1 MKHLVVVESPT
12 KARTI
17 RAFLPSDGFRI
28 EASMGHIRDLPASA
42 KEIPSE
48 YKDEDWSRLGVK
60 VNNGFEPLYVV
71 PSDKKDVVNTLR
83 SALADADSLYIATDE
98 DREGE
103 SIGWHLVQVLDPD
116 VPVERM
122 VFHEITEEAIQRAL
136 DETRDID
143 EHLVEAQ
150 QARRILDR
158 LVGYSISPLLWRKI
172 KPKLSAG
179 RVQSVA
185 VRLLVLREKERIT
198 FIPATYWDLKAQ
210 LQKQG
215 LEFEAEMTHLGD
227 VRLASGKDFDEDTGR
242 LKEERTEGEDVRLLD
257 EEAATNLAER
267 LPDRPWRVAD
277 RKERTRTKSP
287 YAPFITS
294 TLQQEANR
302 KLNLSS
308 GRTMSIAQ
316 RLYENGHITYMR
328 TDSTN
333 LSDEAVSG
341 ARRTVAARYGDEYLS
356 DGVRQYRSSDS
367 AQEAHEAIRP
377 AGAAMKT
384 KEEIGLTG
392 MEGALYDLI
401 WKRTLA
407 TQMADAK
414 VRYVNVYFEADAGEE
429 TARFRASGK
438 YIDFPG
444 FFRAYVE
451 GSDDPEAELE
461 NRERPLP
468 DLDVGETSINGE
480 DNTEAGPSENGQ
492 RGLRVRDIEP
502 IGHETQPPSRYTE
515 ASLVKTL
522 EEEGI
527 GRPSTYASIIDTIQ
541 RRGYVRKQGSSLVPT
556 FTAFATN
563 NLMEAQFEPLVD
575 PHFTAKMEDT
585 LDNIARGGEAPD
597 PYLREFYKGEKGLEN
612 RVEEA
617 LDKIDGREIS
627 EIRFPEQW
635 GDYVVRV
642 GKYGPYVEGPMNDS
656 TVTASLPD
664 DLAPGDTTKEK
675 LQEILED
682 ANQGDRVLGIHPEV
696 DQPVLLKSGPYG
708 PYVQLGDND
717 QEGKPKRV
725 SLPPGVEPAEVDFDL
740 GLQIID
746 LPRELGEH
754 PESGQP
760 ITANIGRYGPY
771 VKHKG
776 TFASLKDADDVLTV
790 GLDRALEL
798 LRAQED
804 RNKPDRVI
812 GDHPGSGESVE
823 VWTGRYGPYVKHD
836 GTNASLKDD
845 QSIEELTMDEALDLL
860 AEKGDKATQKVRN

>member
-1 MKHLVVVESPT
+1 
-12 KARTI
+12 
-17 RAFLPSDGFRI
+17 
-28 EASMGHIRDLPASA
+28 MGHIRDLPASA
-42 KEIPSE
+42 KEIPAQ

-60 VNNGFEPLYVV
+60 VDNSFEPLYVV
-71 PSDKKDVVNTLR
+71 PSDKKKVVDSLR
-83 SALADADSLYIATDE
+83 TALHEADRLYIATDE

-103 SIGWHLVQVLDPD
+103 SIGWHLVQVLEPD

-122 VFHEITEEAIQRAL
+122 VFHEITEEAIQGAL
-136 DETRDID
+136 EDTRGID

-185 VRLLVLREKERIT
+185 VRLLVLRERERIT
-198 FIPATYWDLKAQ
+198 FVPATYWDLKAQ
-210 LQKQG
+210 LQKEG
-215 LEFEAEMTHLGD
+215 IGFEAEMTHLGG
-227 VRLASGKDFDEDTGR
+227 VRLAAGKDFDENTGR

-257 EEAATNLAER
+257 EEEATALAER
-267 LPDRPWRVAD
+267 LPDQPWRVAD
-277 RKERTRTKSP
+277 RKERTRTKTP

-316 RLYENGHITYMR
+316 RLYENGYITYMR

-333 LSDEAVSG
+333 LSGEAVKG
-341 ARRTVAARYGDEYLS
+341 ARRAVAERYGDEFLS
-356 DGVRQYRSSDS
+356 GDVRQYRSSDS

-377 AGAAMKT
+377 AGSAMKT
-384 KEEIGLTG
+384 KEELGLTG

-414 VRYVNVYFEADAGEE
+414 VRYVNVYFEADAGDE

-461 NRERPLP
+461 DRERPLP
-468 DLDVGETSINGE
+468 DLSVGETSEGAIGGDGE
-480 DNTEAGPSENGQ
+480 VSSASGQ
-492 RGLRVRDIEP
+492 PGFRVRDIEP

-541 RRGYVRKQGSSLVPT
+541 KRGYVRKQGNALVPT

-575 PHFTAKMEDT
+575 THFTAKMEGT
-585 LDNIARGGEAPD
+585 LDEIARGQRDSD
-597 PYLREFYKGEKGLEN
+597 PYLREFYKGEKGLEH

-617 LDKIDGREIS
+617 LDKIDGRQIS
-627 EIRFPEQW
+627 EIRFPDQW
-635 GDYVVRV
+635 DEYVVRV
-642 GKYGPYVEGPMNDS
+642 GKYGPYVEGPMNDT

-664 DLAPGDTTKEK
+664 DLAPGDTTKDTLK
-675 LQEILED
+675 DILEE
-682 ANQGDRVLGIHPEV
+682 ANQGDRVLGIHPEA

-725 SLPPGVEPAEVDFDL
+725 SLPPGVEPEDVDFDL

-746 LPRELGEH
+746 LPRDLGEH
-754 PESGQP
+754 PETDKP

-776 TFASLKDADDVLTV
+776 TFASLKGDDDVLTV
-790 GLDRALEL
+790 GLDRALALIREK
-798 LRAQED
+798 ED
-804 RNKPDRVI
+804 RNKPERVI
-812 GDHPGSGESVE
+812 GEHPGSGEPVE

-845 QSIEELTMDEALDLL
+845 QSIDALTMEEALDLL
-860 AEKGDKATQKVRN
+860 VEKGDAATQEVRG

>member
-42 KEIPSE
+42 KEIPAQ

-60 VNNGFEPLYVV
+60 VDDGFEPLYVI
-71 PSDKKDVVNTLR
+71 PSDKKKVVETLR
-83 SALADADSLYIATDE
+83 QALAEADSLYIATDE

-103 SIGWHLVQVLDPD
+103 SIGWHLVQVLEPD

-136 DETRDID
+136 ENTRGID
-143 EHLVEAQ
+143 ENLVKAQ

-185 VRLLVLREKERIT
+185 VRLLVRRERERVT
-198 FIPATYWDLKAQ
+198 FVPATYWDLTAQ
-210 LQKQG
+210 LRKEEMG
-215 LEFEAEMTHLGD
+215 FEAEMTHLGD
-227 VRLASGKDFDEDTGR
+227 VRLAAGKDFDEDTGR
-242 LKEERTEGEDVRLLD
+242 LKDELTEGEDVRLLD
-257 EEAATNLAER
+257 EEEATALAER

-277 RKERTRTKSP
+277 RKQRTRAKSP
-287 YAPFITS
+287 SAPFITS

-302 KLNLSS
+302 KLSLSS

-316 RLYENGHITYMR
+316 RLYENGYITYMR

-333 LSDEAVSG
+333 LSKEAVTG
-341 ARRTVAARYGDEYLS
+341 ARETVAARYGDDFLS
-356 DGVRQYRSSDS
+356 DGIRQYSSSNS

-377 AGAAMKT
+377 AGSEMKT
-384 KEEIGLTG
+384 KEELGLKG

-407 TQMADAK
+407 TQMADAQ
-414 VRYVNVYFEADAGEE
+414 VRYVNVYFDADAGEE

-461 NRERPLP
+461 DRERPLP
-468 DLDVGETSINGE
+468 ELAVGEQSVNGE
-480 DNTEAGPSENGQ
+480 GASDSANQES
-492 RGLRVRDIEP
+492 GLRVREIEP

-541 RRGYVRKQGSSLVPT
+541 KRGYVRKEGNSLVPT

-575 PHFTAKMEDT
+575 THFTATMEDT
-585 LDNIARGGEAPD
+585 LDDIARGRRASD
-597 PYLREFYKGEKGLEN
+597 PYLQDFYKGDKGLEQ

-627 EIRFPEQW
+627 EIRFPDKW
-635 GDYVVRV
+635 GEYVVRV
-642 GKYGPYVEGPMNDS
+642 GKYGPYVEGPMNDT

-664 DLAPGDTTKEK
+664 DLAPGDTTEEK
-675 LQEILED
+675 LKDILEE

-708 PYVQLGDND
+708 PYVQLGDDD

-725 SLPPGVEPAEVDFDL
+725 SLPPGVEPEDVDFDL

-754 PESGQP
+754 PDTGNS
-760 ITANIGRYGPY
+760 IVANIGRYGPY

-776 TFASLKDADDVLTV
+776 TFASLKGDDDVLTV
-790 GLDRALEL
+790 ELDRALDL
-798 LRAQED
+798 LREKED
-804 RNKPDRVI
+804 RNKPERVV
-812 GDHPGSGESVE
+812 GDHPESGEPIE

-845 QSIEELTMDEALDLL
+845 QSIDDLTMDEALDLL
-860 AEKGDKATQKVRN
+860 AEKGDEATQKVRG

>member
-1 MKHLVVVESPT
+1 MKRLVVVESPT

-17 RAFLPSDGFRI
+17 RAFLPSDGFQI

-42 KEIPSE
+42 KEIPKE
-48 YKDEDWSRLGVK
+48 HKDEDWARLGVK
-60 VNNGFEPLYVV
+60 VDNGFEPLYVI
-71 PSDKKDVVNTLR
+71 PSDKQDVVKDLR
-83 SALADADSLYIATDE
+83 KAVRRADELYIATDE

-103 SIGWHLVQVLDPD
+103 SIGWHLVKVLDPD
-116 VPVERM
+116 IPVRRM
-122 VFHEITEEAIQRAL
+122 VFHEITEEAIERAL

-143 EHLVEAQ
+143 ESLVEAQ
-150 QARRILDR
+150 KTRRILDR

-185 VRLLVLREKERIT
+185 VRILVMREKERIT
-198 FIPATYWDLKAQ
+198 FVPATYWDLKAQ

-215 LEFEAEMTHLGD
+215 MTFDAEMTHLGG
-227 VRLASGKDFDEDTGR
+227 VRLAAGKDFDEDTGR
-242 LKEERTEGEDVRLLD
+242 LKADVTEGEDVRLLD
-257 EEAATNLAER
+257 EEEATTLAET
-267 LPDRPWRVAD
+267 LPDRPWTIVD

-287 YAPFITS
+287 SAPFITS

-308 GRTMSIAQ
+308 SRTMSIAQ
-316 RLYENGHITYMR
+316 SLYENGYITYMR

-333 LSDEAVSG
+333 LAEEAVKG
-341 ARRTVAARYGDEYLS
+341 ARQAVAKRYGDEYLS
-356 DGVRQYRSSDS
+356 DSVRQYSSSDS

-377 AGAAMKT
+377 AGSEMKT
-384 KEEIGLTG
+384 KDELGLDG
-392 MEGALYDLI
+392 MKGALYDLI
-401 WKRTLA
+401 WKRTVA
-407 TQMADAK
+407 TQMAEAK
-414 VRYVNVYFEADAGEE
+414 VRYINVYFEADAGDEV
-429 TARFRASGK
+429 ARFRASGK
-438 YIDFPG
+438 RIDFPG

-451 GSDDPEAELE
+451 GSDDPDADLE
-461 NRERPLP
+461 DRERPLP
-468 DLDVGETSINGE
+468 PLDVGESAVAEPSKNGE
-480 DNTEAGPSENGQ
+480 SGF
-492 RGLRVRDIEP
+492 RVGGIEP
-502 IGHETQPPSRYTE
+502 LGHETQPPSRYTE

-527 GRPSTYASIIDTIQ
+527 GRPSTYASIIGTIQ
-541 RRGYVRKQGSSLVPT
+541 KRGYVKKKGNALVPT

-575 PHFTAKMEDT
+575 VHFTAEMEQA
-585 LDNIARGGEAPD
+585 LDEIARGRQEPD
-597 PYLREFYKGEKGLEN
+597 PYLERFYFGDKGIEQ
-612 RVEEA
+612 RVEEG
-617 LDKIDGREIS
+617 LSDIDGRDIS
-627 EIRFPEQW
+627 EIAFPDQW

-642 GKYGPYVEGPMNDS
+642 GKYGPYVEGPMNGS

-664 DLAPGDTTKEK
+664 DLFPGDTTE
-675 LQEILED
+675 EILQDILEE
-682 ANQGDRVLGIHPEV
+682 ANQDDQVLGIHP
-696 DQPVLLKSGPYG
+696 DADLPVLLKSGPYG
-708 PYVQLGDND
+708 PYVQLGDDD

-725 SLPPGVEPAEVDFDL
+725 SLPPGVDPDDVDFDL

-776 TFASLKDADDVLTV
+776 TFASLKDGDDVLTV
-790 GLDRALEL
+790 GLERALEL
-798 LRAQED
+798 IREKED
-804 RNKPDRVI
+804 RNKPERVV
-812 GDHPGSGESVE
+812 GAHPESGEPIE
-823 VWTGRYGPYVKHD
+823 VWNGRYGPYVKHD

-845 QSIEELTMDEALDLL
+845 QSIDALTMEEALDLL
-860 AEKGDKATQKVRN
+860 AEKGDEATQKARS